1 MSDIKDNLIIYVSSK
16 NNYEMLEHEVLNNI
30 NTEGFEFINVDII
43 NDDIS
48 KKNVPMCLGICSDY
62 IEKLK

>member
-30 NTEGFEFINVDII
+30 NTEGFEFINVDDNSTLEQKERGI
-43 NDDIS
+43 NICKNNDI
-48 KKNVPMCLGICSDY
+48 LF
-62 IEKLK
+62 L